1 MPAVQECIAGRQS
14 CAVVDDADVR
24 LLLQLPRTA
33 CPVVRTPGTRTPAY
47 RTHAGLQK
55 CGVHIT
61 AYTPHGG
68 LRPGEWPWPHPQMG
82 GAQM

>member
-33 CPVVRTPGTRTPAY
+33 CRWFAPQARGRLRTVHMLACKSVECISQHTR
-47 RTHAGLQK
+47 RTGDCAPESGRGH
-55 CGVHIT
+55 T
-61 AYTPHGG
+61 
-68 LRPGEWPWPHPQMG
+68 RRWG